1 MTYEFSDE
9 EMNVLRDF
17 RNLSDT
23 DQQAMFFDALM
34 NLLTDA
40 VAGDDIDRIKNY
52 ARLVTEAW
60 NSYEDD
66 DE

>member
-40 VAGDDIDRIKNY
+40 VAGDDTDRIKNY